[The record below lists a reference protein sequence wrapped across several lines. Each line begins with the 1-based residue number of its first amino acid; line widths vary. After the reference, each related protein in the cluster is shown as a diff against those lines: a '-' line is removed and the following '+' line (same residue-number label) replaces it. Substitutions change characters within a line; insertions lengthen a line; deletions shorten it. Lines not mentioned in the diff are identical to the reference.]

1 MDCKTAHGKIEAG
14 RRDEELS
21 AHLEGCAEC
30 RREQALWE
38 LLAEA
43 PELEPGIAFTERVL
57 AGVEKEERHT
67 PWKYLKELASRGFT
81 SIHTLD
87 EFSDGPPGSFAALI
101 FGPCS
106 GANR

>member
-1 MDCKTAHGKIEAG
+1 MDCRTAHGMIEAN
-14 RRDEELS
+14 RKDEELS
-21 AHLEGCAEC
+21 CHIEGCPKC

-43 PELEPGIAFTERVL
+43 PELEPGIEFTEQVL
-57 AGVEKEERHT
+57 ARVEKEERYT
-67 PWKYLKELASRGFT
+67 PWKYLKALASRGFT
-81 SIHTLD
+81 SFHTLD

-106 GANR
+106 GASR